1 MKNKIKI
8 IVMAV
13 AVLLLLILTIIFGGE
28 KKTDEDKIIE
38 ERKETERNWTLERL
52 KTVPKVEDEEEDDPS
67 KGTGVLYISPTKDE
81 YDEAMAIAKI
91 RDESPIETDD
101 FKVFFDYKTNLVT
114 VDFTDK
120 ENEGNLEIFED
131 WKFEEGYNII
141 DDKYW
146 KTNL

>member
-1 MKNKIKI
+1 
-8 IVMAV
+8 MAV